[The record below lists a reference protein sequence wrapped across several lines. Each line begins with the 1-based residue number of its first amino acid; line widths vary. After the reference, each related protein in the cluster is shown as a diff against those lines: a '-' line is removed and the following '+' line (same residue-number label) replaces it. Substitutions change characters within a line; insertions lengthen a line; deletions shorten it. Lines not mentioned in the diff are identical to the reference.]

1 MNQTNSSSDI
11 IYFYFDFLRKSTPQL
26 DKIKQQDL
34 KMIYKLAG
42 DAFRGREENL
52 VKCELWVAQRPVK
65 LVLSLQAKMEPTSS
79 SLISNAAVW
88 QIVVL
93 LV

>member
-1 MNQTNSSSDI
+1 MRAS
-11 IYFYFDFLRKSTPQL
+11 
-26 DKIKQQDL
+26 
-34 KMIYKLAG
+34 
-42 DAFRGREENL
+42 
-52 VKCELWVAQRPVK
+52 VWVAQRPVK
-65 LVLSLQAKMEPTSS
+65 LVLSLQVKMEPTSS

>member
-1 MNQTNSSSDI
+1 
-11 IYFYFDFLRKSTPQL
+11 
-26 DKIKQQDL
+26 
-34 KMIYKLAG
+34 MIYMNCG
-42 DAFRGREENL
+42 DAFQGRRGG
-52 VKCELWVAQRPVK
+52 ELGEMRASVWVAQRPVK
-65 LVLSLQAKMEPTSS
+65 LVLNLQAKMEPTSS